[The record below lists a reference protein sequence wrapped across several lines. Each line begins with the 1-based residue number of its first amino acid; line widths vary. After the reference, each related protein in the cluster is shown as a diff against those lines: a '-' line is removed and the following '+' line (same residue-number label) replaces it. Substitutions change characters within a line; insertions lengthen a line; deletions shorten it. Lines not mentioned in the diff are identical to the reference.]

1 MLYKRCEGGHYKDD
15 RMNSTNSNM
24 RLTSKLLF
32 RLLPVQIFLALI
44 GSINAIVSGLFATN
58 FVGVS
63 AMTAVGLYN
72 PINMLIYALSTM
84 LVGGAT
90 IICGKYMGKG
100 EHDKV
105 QNTFSLDIALS
116 IMIAVLF
123 MVTYLVL
130 GLFDLTGFMAK
141 DPEIRKLF
149 NGYLIGQA
157 IGLIPLLVGNQLASF
172 LSLENRMRRTTIASF
187 SYIAVNLV
195 LNYVFVA
202 RMNMQ
207 AFGLALASSIGLWV
221 YFLIQ
226 AQAFLSGKIELTFFG
241 KHLDWGETKDIVV
254 VGIPGAASYGY
265 QTLRGF
271 IVNALLMAYVGAA
284 GVSALASS
292 DGLLRLAWGLPGG
305 MMAVSRMVISISVGE
320 EDRQT
325 LTDVMRN
332 MFRRFI
338 PLMCAVCLIIIAC
351 ARPLTRLYYDDPSD
365 PVFMMTVWG
374 FRLLPLSMPL
384 AIIYLHFT
392 VYAQSAGRH
401 ILVHVLAAV
410 DGVISVALFTALLI
424 RPVGMNSVYIANVL
438 NGVVTTLIIF
448 GYSVVK
454 LKRIPRNMDD
464 LMVIPDDFGF
474 AEDERMDLSVRKADE
489 VVEVSQAVQD
499 FCRSRGIDPRRSYLA
514 ALFLEEMAGNIV
526 DHGFT
531 KDRKNHS
538 VDIRVVHKDD
548 NVIMRIKDDCV
559 PFDPATRKG
568 IVDPEDITKNIGI
581 RMIYKLEPD
590 TEYKNILG
598 LNVLTVRL

>member
-474 AEDERMDLSVRKADE
+474 AEDERMDISVRNEDE
-489 VVEVSQAVQD
+489 VAYVAATVHD
-499 FCRSRGIDPRRSYLA
+499 FCKGRGIDERRSYMA
-514 ALFLEEMAGNIV
+514 SLFLEEMAGNIV

-590 TEYKNILG
+590 TEYKNMLG